1 MRFIVKGRPAS
12 VQSSGPNKAA
22 WSAKVA
28 AAAKLKCH
36 VPLGGNGLRI
46 KITFYYNVLPDFD
59 SDNIS
64 KPICDALNGIAY
76 TDDHQLADRVAR
88 RRDMG
93 MPYVFRGIDP
103 ELAAAIAE
111 GDEFVYVE
119 IDDANLG
126 EL

>member
-12 VQSSGPNKAA
+12 VQSSHANKAN

-28 AAAKLKCH
+28 AAAQLKCPA
-36 VPLGGNGLRI
+36 PLVGDGLRI
-46 KITFYYNVLPDFD
+46 RITFYYDALPDFD

-76 TDDHQLADRVAR
+76 ADDHQLADRVAR

-93 MPYVFRGIDP
+93 KPYVFRGVDP
-103 ELAAAIAE
+103 ELAVAIAE
-111 GDEFVYVE
+111 GEEFVYVE
-119 IDDANLG
+119 IDDANLE

>member
-1 MRFIVKGRPAS
+1 MLFIVKGRPAS
-12 VQSSGPNKAA
+12 VQSSRQNKARWA
-22 WSAKVA
+22 AEVA
-28 AAAKLKCH
+28 TAAKLKCPA
-36 VPLGGNGLRI
+36 PLAGNGLRI
-46 KITFYYNVLPDFD
+46 KITFYYNALPDFD

-64 KPICDALNGIAY
+64 KPICDALNGITYA
-76 TDDHQLADRVAR
+76 DDHQLADRVAR

-93 MPYVFRGIDP
+93 QPYVFRGIDP

-111 GDEFVYVE
+111 GQEFVSVE

>member
-12 VQSSGPNKAA
+12 VQSSSPNKAA

-28 AAAKLKCH
+28 ASARLKCP
-36 VPLGGNGLRI
+36 VPLAGDGLRI

-64 KPICDALNGIAY
+64 KPICDALNG
-76 TDDHQLADRVAR
+76 DDHQLADRVAR

-93 MPYVFRGIDP
+93 KPYVFRGVDP

-111 GDEFVYVE
+111 GQEFVFVE

>member
-1 MRFIVKGRPAS
+1 M
-12 VQSSGPNKAA
+12 
-22 WSAKVA
+22 VA
-28 AAAKLKCH
+28 AAAGPKCPE
-36 VPLGGNGLRI
+36 PLTSNDLRI
-46 KITFYYNVLPDFD
+46 KVTFYYNVLPDFD

-76 TDDHQLADRVAR
+76 RDDHQLADRIVK

-93 MPYVFRGIDP
+93 KPYVFRGIDP
-103 ELAAAIAE
+103 ELAVAIAE
-111 GDEFVYVE
+111 GEEFVYVE